1 MAIGLTK
8 QYLTIPFSGGI
19 STKLDDKQLP
29 SFKMSSLEN
38 VIFTKLKRMTKRNG
52 YTALARTLSSSTPD
66 NITAASALTSF
77 NEELVSIARYE
88 SSLGQS
94 RLFSYSEGSASWTDK
109 GDYTPCSVSSHPVNK
124 GAAVKKSVTATA
136 NSLGVQV
143 FAWEE
148 GGNVR
153 YSAVDA
159 NSGQVMIASG
169 LVSTA
174 AAKPVALVVNSVI
187 VVTYISTAD
196 NAIYARFF
204 NISPTVSPGAPVQLT
219 ATIALND
226 NTLSSSKPNYEIL
239 PVDTVIGP
247 RIFMAFSN
255 DAGGLTVRSY
265 DAASS
270 LASYNQQ
277 TVSAYSPD
285 CIACCSFLSGRV
297 GVVFSVG
304 ANVYQVNVT
313 ALGFSVSAVVTIG
326 TSALGSFIALACSQ
340 PTSSSVSVFA
350 SSKNTVSNT
359 YKTTIFSID
368 NTSTLSSLDV
378 LGVSACSRSWLYS
391 ERSFVSCCYISKTT
405 GTSFPLQNQVF
416 VLSDNTTFCDVV
428 ARAYYGSAS
437 GVPSSSLAGSA
448 PMPAVFLQSSSIWTI
463 PVLEAVT
470 IPASNGDIQTTFGV
484 SSFEIDFADA
494 PVSDN
499 RSEIGGSLILGG
511 GIVSQYDG
519 QKNVELGFSLWP
531 DETSVVLGAGG
542 SLSAGS
548 YQWVACYEWTDQN
561 GYIHRSAASLP
572 VSATASAG
580 QSATVTVSNLTITKK
595 NPAYGRENCSI
606 VLYRTIANGTIF
618 YRASSLSAPTSNSVS
633 SFTSA
638 ILDTLSDTDLQS
650 RPLLYSTGGA
660 VENIVAAPLKSLAMH
675 RGRLFGI
682 DSTNP
687 LQIWFSKQISP
698 NAPVEFSD
706 SFGLMI
712 DNRGGP
718 ITALASLDDKLII
731 FKKSLIMMLSGQG
744 PDALGNQNDFSD
756 AMLVTSDCGCID
768 SRSVVTVPD
777 GLMFQSSKGIYLL
790 DRSLRATYIG
800 ADVEKY
806 NDNQVVSSQ
815 LIPTT
820 NQVRFVTDSGIALV
834 YDYFVQQWSVFTNHT
849 AVDTVIW
856 LDRFCWLKP
865 DGTAMRE
872 DPSRKDDN
880 GQFVQMSATTAWI
893 NFAVDSGSYIEA
905 SEGRLPMA
913 LQSFQ
918 RAYKMM
924 IIGEY
929 VNQHKLR
936 VRISYDY
943 DDTTA
948 QDVTV
953 EAPQMADPVVY
964 GESSPYGSEALY
976 GGSWQLYQW
985 RIDFARQKCQA
996 VKVTINDSQDG
1007 GVASESCRLSA
1018 MTFELGLKPGMN
1030 RIAMS
1035 SVLG

>member
-1 MAIGLTK
+1 MAVGLTK

-52 YTALARTLSSSTPD
+52 YAALARTLSSSTPD
-66 NITAASALTSF
+66 NITNASALTSF

-109 GDYTPCSVSSHPVNK
+109 GDYTPCAVSSSSVSK
-124 GAAVKKSVTATA
+124 GTATKKSISSTA

-143 FAWEE
+143 YVWEE
-148 GGNVR
+148 SGSIR

-159 NSGQVMIASG
+159 DSGQVMVSSG

-174 AAKPVALVVNSVI
+174 AAKPIALVINSVI
-187 VVTYISTAD
+187 AVVYVSTS
-196 NAIYARFF
+196 NNSVYVKFF
-204 NISPTVSPGAPVQLT
+204 DVSPTVAPGLATQLT
-219 ATIALND
+219 STIASSA
-226 NTLSSSKPNYEIL
+226 NTLSSSKPNYDIASITTQFGERQFL
-239 PVDTVIGP
+239 V
-247 RIFMAFSN
+247 FAN
-255 DAGGLTVRSY
+255 DAGGVTIRSY
-265 DAASS
+265 DSVSS
-270 LASYNQQ
+270 LTSFAQQ
-277 TVSAYSPD
+277 TVAAYSPD
-285 CIACCSFLSGRV
+285 VITCCSFLSGQV

-304 ANVYQVNVT
+304 TNLYQVNT
-313 ALGFSVSAVVTIG
+313 DPLCSSISAVVTIG
-326 TSALGSFIALACSQ
+326 TSSLGNFIGIACSS
-340 PTSSSVSVFA
+340 PSSSSVSVFA
-350 SSKNTVSNT
+350 SSKSVSNT
-359 YKTTIFSID
+359 YKTTVFSI
-368 NTSTLSSLDV
+368 NNSSTLSSLDV
-378 LGVSACSRSWLYS
+378 LGLAVCSKSWVYGS
-391 ERSFVSCCYISKTT
+391 RSFVACCYVSKTT
-405 GTSFPLQNQVF
+405 GTSFPLQNQIF
-416 VLSDNTTFCDVV
+416 VLSDNTTFCDVI

-437 GVPSSSLAGSA
+437 GTPSSALTGSA
-448 PMPAVFLQSSSIWTI
+448 PMPAVFLASSSVWKI
-463 PVLEAVT
+463 PVLEAVV
-470 IPASNGDIQTTFGV
+470 IPTTNGDVQTTFGLSCFSV
-484 SSFEIDFADA
+484 DFAAA

-531 DETSVVLGAGG
+531 DETSVLLGAGG

-580 QSATVTVSNLTITKK
+580 QAATVTVSNLTITKK

-618 YRASSLSAPTSNSVS
+618 YRASSLSAPTANSVS
-633 SFTSA
+633 SFTTA
-638 ILDTLSDTDLQS
+638 ISDTLSDTDLQS
-650 RPLLYSTGGA
+650 RPLLYSTGGT
-660 VENIVAAPLKSLAMH
+660 VENIVAAPLKSLSMH

-687 LQIWFSKQISP
+687 LQIWFSKQITP

-820 NQVRFVTDSGIALV
+820 NQVRFVTDSGVALV

-856 LDRFCWLKP
+856 LNSFCWLKS
-865 DGTAMRE
+865 DGTVMRE
-872 DPSRKDDN
+872 DSSRKDDN
-880 GQFVQMSATTAWI
+880 GEFVQMSATTAWI

-918 RAYKMM
+918 RVYKMM
-924 IIGEY
+924 VIGEY

-953 EAPQMADPVVY
+953 QSPQMADPVVY

-996 VKVTINDSQDG
+996 VKITINDMQDG
-1007 GVASESCRLSA
+1007 GIASESCRLSA